1 MAEQVFNR
9 CMWDNKLEVK
19 DKDKDKDYQI
29 TFNYEFL
36 DDLYSILTW
45 AEKGSSDSGSSTGNV
60 KVSNFMTSK
69 LSFQTSI
76 TFAVYTKR

>member
-9 CMWDNKLEVK
+9 CMWDSELEVE
-19 DKDKDKDYQI
+19 DKDKDYQI
-29 TFNYEFL
+29 FFNYEFL
-36 DDLYSILTW
+36 DDLYLILNW